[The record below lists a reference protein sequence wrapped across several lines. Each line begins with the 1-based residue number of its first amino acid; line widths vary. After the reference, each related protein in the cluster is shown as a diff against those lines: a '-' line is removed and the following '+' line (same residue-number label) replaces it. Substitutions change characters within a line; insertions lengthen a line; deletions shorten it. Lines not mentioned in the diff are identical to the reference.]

1 MTSKKPYNVLI
12 LCGFPG
18 TGKSSI
24 AEAYRARFPARVRVI
39 DARKTAKQAYSL
51 IIKTPE
57 SSFSHS
63 ESYKKAFED
72 SDGEKI
78 TFGQLLDDF
87 YVSTRFCSP
96 TWSIWAASVK
106 ADIDELN
113 KNATEKLTFV
123 IDDVISFDECQY
135 LLAEAELGVVI
146 KVQGFPGAYNRP
158 QPERAS
164 HHYIE
169 DICERVTTKLNS
181 SKKKNESFDQRMF
194 RLAEQLEKIEKSLSE
209 KSNK

>member
-24 AEAYRARFPARVRVI
+24 AEAYRARFPSRVRVV
-39 DARKTAKQAYSL
+39 DARKTSKKALSL
-51 IIKTPE
+51 ILKTPE

-78 TFGQLLDDF
+78 TFGQMLDDF
-87 YVSTRFCSP
+87 YFSTRFCSP
-96 TWSIWAASVK
+96 TWSIWAANVK
-106 ADIDELN
+106 AEIDELN
-113 KNATEKLTFV
+113 KDATETLTFV
-123 IDDVISFDECQY
+123 IDDVVNFDECQY

-146 KVQGFPGAYNRP
+146 KVQGFPGEYKRP
-158 QPERAS
+158 QPDRATHS
-164 HHYIE
+164 TIE

-181 SKKKNESFDQRMF
+181 SNKKNETFSQRMF

-209 KSNK
+209 KSTK